1 MSKRFVVLHT
11 LIVIILSVA
20 VVAILRMDVMSSIGD
35 YISGVGSVASV
46 YAIMITLW
54 QLGKVKATSEATKGA
69 VLAKTKEMESLFTLA
84 YVERHVE
91 MSSYISMCI
100 RNNQFQ
106 AAALK
111 MEDMKGALITIM
123 DRSVFP
129 SEGSKHLQILIK
141 NMGKDIVE
149 LRGSKENSQINN
161 ENSIL
166 QHVNDA
172 STYLQKVSSII
183 KNEAYVEKV

>member
-20 VVAILRMDVMSSIGD
+20 AVAVLRMDVTTSIGD

-46 YAIMITLW
+46 YAIVITLW
-54 QLGKVKATSEATKGA
+54 QLGKVKATSEATKEA
-69 VLAKTKEMESLFTLA
+69 VLAKTKEIEALFTLA

-91 MSSYISMCI
+91 MSSYISTCI
-100 RNNQFQ
+100 SNKQFE

-111 MEDMKGALITIM
+111 MEAMKGALIRVM
-123 DRSVFP
+123 ERSVFP
-129 SEGSKHLQILIK
+129 REASKHLQILIK

-149 LRGSKENSQINN
+149 LRRSKEDSQINN
-161 ENSIL
+161 EKLIL
-166 QHVNDA
+166 QHVDDA

-183 KNEAYVEKV
+183 KKRSLC